1 MKLLI
6 VNNLASGFRDGA
18 IYDFMRAFA
27 SDGDEICVRCT
38 DGNTDLAD
46 FLRDAENFDA
56 VVAAGGDGTV
66 ASVAYLLAETGIPLL
81 PFPAGTA
88 NLLAMNLASPA
99 EPHALAHLMREHRLM
114 DFDIGEI
121 ELSNGERFGFSMIAG
136 AGYDAAIME
145 GAEPSKRLLGPMA
158 YFTAAFANFAPQF
171 SRITLTID
179 GKTVETQGVGVL
191 AINFSKLQFDISLVH
206 ENLPRDGMFDIVV
219 MNTHDAVGLIPAILS
234 CMLDRAGEFPARP
247 DAMEVFRC
255 RECTVVADPPLDVQ
269 YDGEVTGTTTPFTVR
284 MLPEAARFVVSE
296 ECLKLFGEESAS
308 PLNLD

>member
-38 DGNTDLAD
+38 DGDTDLAD
-46 FLRDAENFDA
+46 FLRDAEDFDA

-66 ASVAYLLAETGIPLL
+66 ASAAYLLAETGIPLL

-99 EPHALAHLMREHRLM
+99 EPHALARLMREQRLM

-234 CMLDRAGEFPARP
+234 CMLDRAGEFPSRP

-255 RECTVVADPPLDVQ
+255 QECTVVADPPLAVQ
-269 YDGEVTGTTTPFTVR
+269 YDGEVTGTMTPFTVR

-308 PLNLD
+308 PPNLD